1 MDPQLTLK
9 LPAAFEQLEVNIW
22 NQTGLGDLRGQQQK
36 AYWDETKKKWIVNLI
51 LKPDDFLTLR
61 NGA

>member
-22 NQTGLGDLRGQQQK
+22 NQTGFGDLRIQEQR
-36 AYWDETKKKWIVNLI
+36 AYWDKTKKKWIVNLF
-51 LKPDDFLTLR
+51 LKPDDFLKLR
-61 NGA
+61 NEA